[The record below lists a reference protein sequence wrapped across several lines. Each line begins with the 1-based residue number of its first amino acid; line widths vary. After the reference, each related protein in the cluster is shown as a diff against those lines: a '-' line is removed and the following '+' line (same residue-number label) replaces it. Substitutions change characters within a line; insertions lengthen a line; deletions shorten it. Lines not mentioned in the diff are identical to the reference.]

1 MKPPCEVP
9 PEGVC
14 GADRGQTCRH
24 DALCFQQGLRKKK
37 KKTDCATFLFFLY
50 VVGAV
55 LQVDGSPPACSQIS
69 SPPPKSTEEEAEQ
82 RLPIFTPGAANAR
95 SDLVSEQRV

>member
-1 MKPPCEVP
+1 MHSASNRASEKNPK
-9 PEGVC
+9 
-14 GADRGQTCRH
+14 RI
-24 DALCFQQGLRKKK
+24 ALLSF
-37 KKTDCATFLFFLY
+37 FFLY

-69 SPPPKSTEEEAEQ
+69 GPPPKSTEEEAEQ